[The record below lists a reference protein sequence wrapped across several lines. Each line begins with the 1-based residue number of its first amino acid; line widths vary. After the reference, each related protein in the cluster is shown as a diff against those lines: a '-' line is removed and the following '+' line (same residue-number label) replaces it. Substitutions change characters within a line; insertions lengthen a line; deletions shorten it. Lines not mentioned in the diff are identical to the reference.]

1 MNKDTNKLNSRIA
14 EIVCTYGSE
23 QMGIRPE
30 KISVD
35 VHNQSVTVTL
45 EGVSH
50 PAELNLAKEQLSR
63 SMIQKMYTELFN
75 VSKPVLH
82 SRLEHILGRTV
93 NRSFFTVDPQY
104 GGAVIVLFLSGD
116 LE

>member
-1 MNKDTNKLNSRIA
+1 MMRNAEAVSTRIA
-14 EIVCTYGSE
+14 EVVRSYCSE

-35 VHNQSVTVTL
+35 LHNQSVTVTL

-50 PAELNLAKEQLSR
+50 PAEMNLARERLSR
-63 SMIQKMYTELFN
+63 AMIEKMYMELFN

-82 SRLEHILGRTV
+82 SRLEKLLGCTV
-93 NRSFFTVDPQY
+93 DRSFFAVQPQY
-104 GGAVIVLFLSGD
+104 GSAVIVLFLSGGQA
-116 LE
+116 